1 MKSRRKR
8 GIPVLPSSH
17 VMGGGGGADQHRR
30 RLPVW
35 AINRGGLFAIL
46 AVEEA
51 HRWVLI
57 KLWECS
63 VLWLIVFPFHSL
75 STIRTSVLLQYD
87 MGPFISCCSNTKC
100 NSMRGGVGEGGG
112 GWTCGTENECFTGR
126 SWNEEKQSHGGIF
139 LFLLYLNKLIK
150 YCVHKSLPR
159 GLAFIHIH
167 CLFLFV
173 IHQAAFFLGMHFSE
187 NFPTL
192 AKGYFYTDAV

>member
-63 VLWLIVFPFHSL
+63 VLWLIVFPFHPL

-100 NSMRGGVGEGGG
+100 NSMRGGVGGGG
-112 GWTCGTENECFTGR
+112 GGGVNVWDRKRVFYR
-126 SWNEEKQSHGGIF
+126 QIMKWRKAKSWGNISF
-139 LFLLYLNKLIK
+139 
-150 YCVHKSLPR
+150 SLV
-159 GLAFIHIH
+159 F
-167 CLFLFV
+167 
-173 IHQAAFFLGMHFSE
+173 
-187 NFPTL
+187 
-192 AKGYFYTDAV
+192 K